1 MRILVVD
8 DDETLCGNVAKILS
22 FDYHAVD
29 TACSGTEAID
39 LIEYYAYDLLVLDW
53 MMPGVSGVDVCK
65 YVRQR
70 RYDGGILMLT
80 AKDANEDIVAGLD
93 AGADDYLVKPFEMAV
108 LRARVRALLGIF
120 IYFVY
125 KKTFNGVVYSHS
137 FNISLMIMSL
147 ATALVIM
154 GISQNVLLS
163 LGMVGALSI
172 VRFRTPIKDPMDL
185 IFLFWSVVVGIL
197 CGAGFIPLAV
207 MGSIIIGLTII
218 VFQHKIVVDTPY
230 LVVVR
235 FDIEETNLAIEQLL
249 NNAAKRYLLKSKSAM
264 SDIEMEV
271 TYEVRLKGN
280 DAALVSQL
288 LKLQGVSSAIMLSY
302 DGNFTA

>member
-1 MRILVVD
+1 MFTLLAATNITNFD
-8 DDETLCGNVAKILS
+8 DIFKSS
-22 FDYHAVD
+22 FLEKTY
-29 TACSGTEAID
+29 SFSLID
-39 LIEYYAYDLLVLDW
+39 ALI
-53 MMPGVSGVDVCK
+53 
-65 YVRQR
+65 
-70 RYDGGILMLT
+70 
-80 AKDANEDIVAGLD
+80 GL
-93 AGADDYLVKPFEMAV
+93 ASAF
-108 LRARVRALLGIF
+108 LLGVF
-120 IYFVY
+120 IYFIY

-137 FNISLMIMSL
+137 FNISLMIMAM

-207 MGSIIIGLTII
+207 IGSVIIGVVII
-218 VFQHKIVVDTPY
+218 VFQNKIVIENPY

-235 FDIEETNLAIEQLL
+235 FEHEETNAVIESLL
-249 NNAAKRYLLKSKSAM
+249 REASKRYLLKSKSVM
-264 SDIEMEV
+264 NDEKMEV

-280 DAALVSQL
+280 DAAFVSTL
-288 LKLQGVSSAIMLSY
+288 SKVEGVSSAVMLSY

>member
-1 MRILVVD
+1 MF
-8 DDETLCGNVAKILS
+8 TL
-22 FDYHAVD
+22 
-29 TACSGTEAID
+29 
-39 LIEYYAYDLLVLDW
+39 
-53 MMPGVSGVDVCK
+53 
-65 YVRQR
+65 
-70 RYDGGILMLT
+70 LT
-80 AKDANEDIVAGLD
+80 ANQISTFDDIFKSSFLEKTGTFSLID
-93 AGADDYLVKPFEMAV
+93 
-108 LRARVRALLGIF
+108 ALLGLASAFLLGVF

-197 CGAGFIPLAV
+197 CGAGFIPLAII
-207 MGSIIIGLTII
+207 GSIIIGLTII
-218 VFQHKIVVDTPY
+218 VFQNKIVVDNPY

-235 FDIEETNLAIEQLL
+235 FDFEETNLEIEQLL
-249 NNAAKRYLLKSKSAM
+249 KSTAKRYLLKSKSAM
-264 SDIEMEV
+264 SDAEMEV

-280 DAALVSQL
+280 DVALVSQL
-288 LKLQGVSSAIMLSY
+288 LKLQGVSSAVMLSY

>member
-1 MRILVVD
+1 MFNLLAVNNVTNFD
-8 DDETLCGNVAKILS
+8 DIFKSS
-22 FDYHAVD
+22 FLEK
-29 TACSGTEAID
+29 TATFSLID
-39 LIEYYAYDLLVLDW
+39 
-53 MMPGVSGVDVCK
+53 S
-65 YVRQR
+65 
-70 RYDGGILMLT
+70 
-80 AKDANEDIVAGLD
+80 
-93 AGADDYLVKPFEMAV
+93 
-108 LRARVRALLGIF
+108 LLGLVSAFLLGVF

-207 MGSIIIGLTII
+207 IGSIIIGVVIV
-218 VFQHKIVVDTPY
+218 VFQNKIVIENPY
-230 LVVVR
+230 LVVVK
-235 FDIEETNLAIEQLL
+235 FKDEKTNTDIEQLL
-249 NNAAKRYLLKSKSAM
+249 KYTSKRYLLKSKSVM
-264 SDIEMEV
+264 LGNEMEA

-280 DAALVSQL
+280 DAALVSALSQID
-288 LKLQGVSSAIMLSY
+288 GVESAVMLSY